1 MRRCRCI
8 SQVQAS
14 PEDAQKQCVRT
25 KREASQPAGPRSR
38 QGLAAGRASQP
49 AGPAKTR
56 GWLES
61 GMANG
66 RVTATKRKPSA
77 ETTAKAAPEAP
88 REVAQ
93 KASPI
98 APALL
103 AWHAT
108 HGRHDLPWQHDR
120 TPYRVW
126 VSEIMLQQ
134 TQVAT
139 VIPYYKRFMDRF
151 PTVTA
156 LADAP
161 IDDVLHLWSGLGYYA
176 RARNMHR
183 AAIKVRDEFG
193 GEFPSAFD
201 DVAELPGIGRSTA
214 GAILA
219 LSQNQRFPILDGN
232 VKRVLSRFFGVQG
245 NAADRKVAERLWEL
259 ADLCTPDNQV
269 DVYTQAIMDLGAT
282 VCSRSRPL
290 CAYCPL
296 ASIDGA
302 REGKSGDGTHAGTGH
317 SGAKCFAHRTGRQQ
331 EFPAP
336 RPARERPTR
345 KVFMIVAMRRD
356 GSILLERRPES
367 GIWGGLWCLPEFETA
382 SAADGYVNQV
392 LREATPTPREL
403 GSVEHAFTHFDLVI
417 TPMLTQ
423 CAGAVGDAA
432 AAGLEAATASNAVEG
447 LKKVAGATRPAV
459 GQTIWYDSRDPAAV
473 GLPAPIKLLLDEL
486 RSFESWP
493 ETSSVYS

>member
-1 MRRCRCI
+1 
-8 SQVQAS
+8 
-14 PEDAQKQCVRT
+14 
-25 KREASQPAGPRSR
+25 
-38 QGLAAGRASQP
+38 
-49 AGPAKTR
+49 
-56 GWLES
+56 
-61 GMANG
+61 
-66 RVTATKRKPSA
+66 
-77 ETTAKAAPEAP
+77 
-88 REVAQ
+88 
-93 KASPI
+93 
-98 APALL
+98 
-103 AWHAT
+103 
-108 HGRHDLPWQHDR
+108 
-120 TPYRVW
+120 
-126 VSEIMLQQ
+126 MLQQ

-193 GEFPSAFD
+193 GEFPNTFD
-201 DVAELPGIGRSTA
+201 EVSELPGIGRSTA

-219 LSQNQRFPILDGN
+219 LSQGQRLAILDGN

-245 NAADRKVAERLWEL
+245 NAAERAVAERLWEL
-259 ADLCTPDNQV
+259 AELCTPNQQV

-296 ASIDGA
+296 AAVAGGPAGHGRDG
-302 REGKSGDGTHAGTGH
+302 
-317 SGAKCFAHRTGRQQ
+317 CFAQRTGRQQ

-356 GSILLERRPES
+356 GSVLLERRPES

-382 SAADGYVNQV
+382 SAANGYVHQV

-403 GSVEHAFTHFDLVI
+403 GNVEHAFTHFDLVI

-423 CAGAVGDAA
+423 CAGAVADGA
-432 AAGLEAATASNAVEG
+432 AAGLKA
-447 LKKVAGATRPAV
+447 VAGTGGRQVAV

-493 ETSSVYS
+493 ETSTVYS